1 MNRRIVLG
9 LLAAIAAQTLL
20 GYLFSL
26 SPISTILQMASVS
39 FLGAVIGSFVANR
52 NFLIPAT
59 ILWFLTWLFM
69 FYILFNASNGQA
81 SLYSLLEF
89 NSVAMIVSLLAT
101 TLGCIAFNM
110 HIIKKKRM
118 ATI

>member
-1 MNRRIVLG
+1 MNKRIVLG
-9 LLAAIAAQTLL
+9 LLAAIAAQSLL

-52 NFLIPAT
+52 NFLIAAT
-59 ILWFLTWLFM
+59 ILWFLTWLLM
-69 FYILFNASNGQA
+69 FYILSNASNGQA
-81 SLYSLLEF
+81 SLYSLLEL
-89 NSVAMIVSLLAT
+89 NGVAMFVSLLAT
-101 TLGCIAFNM
+101 ILGCIAVNM
-110 HIIKKKRM
+110 HIHKNRV